1 MFFCAVPG
9 PDHEDEARGDCAFE
23 ETLEGA
29 EDHQVGPVLG
39 GGDGDYADSWM
50 GEG

>member
-9 PDHEDEARGDCAFE
+9 PDYEDEARGDCAFK

-29 EDHQVGPVLG
+29 EDH
-39 GGDGDYADSWM
+39 
-50 GEG
+50 